1 MLAMARALVTEPSLL
16 LLDEI
21 SIGLAPIIVGQL
33 YDIVRQIRDEGI
45 SILVVEQFAE
55 TALKVA
61 DYAAVMAHGQIMQM
75 GEPKD
80 IEDEVSAAYLGGA
93 A

>member
-1 MLAMARALVTEPSLL
+1 
-16 LLDEI
+16 
-21 SIGLAPIIVGQL
+21 VGFF
-33 YDIVRQIRDEGI
+33 
-45 SILVVEQFAE
+45 ILVVEQFAK

-61 DYAAVMAHGQIMQM
+61 DYAAVMAHGQIMQV